1 MSGKDRHS
9 CNTKRINKLNS
20 ENVRSKDKWS
30 SPQLNVVARQSAWPS
45 DPVWCLL
52 SLKLQQLSTSR
63 SHAPKRAWPNEQQ
76 LCTFG
81 WLWDYADYAHVKK
94 KQFGWLW
101 DDLNE
106 EVINKTAQN
115 PQLTAEVWLK
125 QWSLAQQIE
134 GPGDSTTWTGTSGW
148 GNPARKRFICSIKR
162 RFKLDLLQT
171 RFFQRLSRTECI
183 RVCTGLE
190 STRLPGISEMHC
202 SLHLFAV
209 WFPALMAGLPSWHL
223 RKEGW
228 MRFRCVQL
236 SLWWKKCVTL
246 NLHMKFKELF
256 RWAFSPKTQSP
267 LTTHLKGAQ
276 VETGWRWSLITNGS
290 QERKWKLISPFSSEQ
305 WSQRPQNWRLILL
318 AVESQ
323 RSCCLSQG

>member
-1 MSGKDRHS
+1 MSEVKISGVRHNWTS
-9 CNTKRINKLNS
+9 LPGSQLGR
-20 ENVRSKDKWS
+20 WS
-30 SPQLNVVARQSAWPS
+30 SIRFGVSSRWSCGSFQLHVHMLRSEHDQMSNSYV
-45 DPVWCLL
+45 LL
-52 SLKLQQLSTSR
+52 DD
-63 SHAPKRAWPNEQQ
+63 
-76 LCTFG
+76 FG
-81 WLWDYADYAHVKK
+81 TMPTMRMLRK

-125 QWSLAQQIE
+125 QWSLAQQK

-148 GNPARKRFICSIKR
+148 GNPARKRFIYSIKR

-183 RVCTGLE
+183 RVSTGLE

-256 RWAFSPKTQSP
+256 RCAFSPKTQSP

-290 QERKWKLISPFSSEQ
+290 QERKWKLISPFSNEQWSQRSQ

-318 AVESQ
+318 ALESQ